1 MSAEAVIVSTDEKI
15 LGNVAIEVLRHNN
28 HGDLRPRS
36 TRSSSQ
42 IPIEQDF
49 VTHTPRNDL
58 NVVVCSAGEGSL

>member
-1 MSAEAVIVSTDEKI
+1 MLGTTFAEAVVVSIDE
-15 LGNVAIEVLRHNN
+15 IEILRHNN

-49 VTHTPRNDL
+49 VTHTLRNNL
-58 NVVVCSAGEGSL
+58 NMAVCSAGEGSS